1 MRVQTPDWVK
11 DAIFYQIFP
20 DRFARRPAAEGSPA
34 ALSNLQPWGSTPTP
48 GGFMGGNLGGVL
60 DHLDYL
66 VDLGVNAIYFNPI
79 FAAASNHRY
88 NTWDYYTVDPILG
101 GNQAFTELLT
111 AAHQRNI
118 RVVLDGVFNHVGRG
132 FFPFHHLMEVGP
144 ESPYANWFRVQEWP
158 LNAYTAA
165 PNYEA
170 WWGISS
176 LPKLNTATLAVR
188 EYLWNVATYW
198 LEQGIDGWRLD
209 VPNEIDDDA
218 FWQEFRR
225 RCKAVNPDAYIVGEL
240 WHDAQRW
247 LQGDQFDGQMNYLFT
262 RAVLGFLVGEALD
275 QTAISRMGY
284 GRILPHDG
292 HRFASELGRIFNQLY
307 HPEIVQAQM
316 TMLGSHDTPRIL
328 TLANEDVESVKLMF
342 LCQMT
347 VPGAPV
353 VYYGDEIALFGH
365 GDPDCRCAFPW
376 DESVWNHIL
385 RHHIR
390 ACIALRHEL
399 PALRR
404 GDFSICF
411 ADNHAVVYQRRYED
425 QIVVVALNSGRNT
438 CPITWLGHPK
448 AILQEQLSDNG
459 EPLHCGQEMIIP
471 GRSGRM
477 WASQVR

>member
-1 MRVQTPDWVK
+1 MSVQTPDWVK

-20 DRFARRPAAEGSPA
+20 DRFARRPEAEGSPT
-34 ALSNLQPWGSTPTP
+34 ALSNLQPWGSPPTH
-48 GGFMGGNLGGVL
+48 GGFMGGNLRGIL

-101 GNQAFTELLT
+101 GNQAFTELL
-111 AAHQRNI
+111 AAVHQRNI

-144 ESPYANWFRVQEWP
+144 ESPYVNWFRVYDWP
-158 LNAYTAA
+158 LDAYTAA
-165 PNYEA
+165 PHYEA

-176 LPKLNTATLAVR
+176 LPKLNTDTTAVR

-218 FWQEFRR
+218 FWREFRW

-247 LQGDQFDGQMNYLFT
+247 LQG
-262 RAVLGFLVGEALD
+262 A
-275 QTAISRMGY
+275 
-284 GRILPHDG
+284 PHDG
-292 HRFASELGRIFNQLY
+292 HRFASELDRIFNHLY
-307 HPEIVQAQM
+307 HPQIVQAQM

-328 TLANEDVESVKLMF
+328 TLANEDVETVKLLF

-353 VYYGDEIALFGH
+353 VYYGDEIALSGR

-376 DESVWNHIL
+376 DDSVWNHTL
-385 RHHIR
+385 RNHIR
-390 ACIALRHEL
+390 TCITLRHEL

-404 GDFSICF
+404 GDFTICF
-411 ADNHAVVYQRRYED
+411 ADNEAVVYQRRYED
-425 QIVVVALNSGRNT
+425 QIVVVALNSGRNP
-438 CPITWLGHPK
+438 CPITWLGHPT
-448 AILQEQLSDNG
+448 ITLQERLTHNG
-459 EPLHCGQEMIIP
+459 ETLHCGQEVVIP
-471 GRSGRM
+471 GRSGRV
-477 WASQVR
+477 WVNK